1 MQQSARAC
9 IEVTSLRVAASRV
22 SRVVRLA
29 RAQKAVMKWYG
40 TCMQQSA
47 RGSVKVT
54 SLRTAVSLVS
64 GWLGAPDARAE
75 SKISP

>member
-29 RAQKAVMKWYG
+29 RAQKSCNEMVWDVHAAVRPRLHRG
-40 TCMQQSA
+40 HLVA
-47 RGSVKVT
+47 RGGQPG
-54 SLRTAVSLVS
+54 LQ
-64 GWLGAPDARAE
+64 GGAPGARAE
-75 SKISP
+75 KL